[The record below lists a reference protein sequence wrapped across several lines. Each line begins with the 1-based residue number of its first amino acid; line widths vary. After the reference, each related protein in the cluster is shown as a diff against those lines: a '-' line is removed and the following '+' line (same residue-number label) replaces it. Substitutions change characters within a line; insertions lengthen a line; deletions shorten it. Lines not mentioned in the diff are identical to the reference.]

1 MIHIIETISD
11 RYIIVTIQKLYH
23 YVVYNVKTFDQ
34 AVTNKLIS
42 RMRWPYRKKLLVV
55 PLFFNVIVSTILP
68 FHILGAIP
76 G

>member
-11 RYIIVTIQKLYH
+11 RYIIVTIQNLYH

-42 RMRWPYRKKLLVV
+42 RMRWPYRKN
-55 PLFFNVIVSTILP
+55 F
-68 FHILGAIP
+68 
-76 G
+76 